1 MIRLFFN
8 LILLPI
14 LLFLFFYLRN
24 ILFDPLLPIPFIGDI
39 IKAGIEDSF
48 IGTYLFMLIY
58 LTIIGMW
65 LPFFTIN
72 QRILNFTS
80 YLPSLLPA
88 LGLIGTFLGIFA
100 GLSNFDPGNID
111 NSLPILLAGLKVAFT
126 TSILGMVGS
135 AFVKITS
142 FFHPDVSVKDEITEN
157 DFFKLFS
164 EQRKS
169 LSEINVGIK
178 ALEIKFE
185 EFANKIGESTVEQL
199 IKAIEQVIR
208 DFNTKIEEQF
218 GENFKK
224 FNLGLEKLLEWQN
237 NYIIEVENTK
247 KAIDASNNLLK
258 KHEQSVDTIYQ
269 RLDDIPKTLKPL
281 ETILETIKKEREEIE
296 KSLESLQNLRK
307 NAEEA
312 IPVLSEK
319 ISTLSNTLAE
329 NITNVSKRME
339 QLDEDMGAELQKS
352 LELLG
357 AHLGSLSEQLVKDY
371 QPLVNDLRNL
381 IEISSNVKK

>member
-24 ILFDPLLPIPFIGDI
+24 IFFDPLLPIPFIGDI

-111 NSLPILLAGLKVAFT
+111 YSLPILLAGLKVAFT

-164 EQRKS
+164 EQKKS
-169 LSEINVGIK
+169 LAEINVGIK

-237 NYIIEVENTK
+237 SYITEVENTK
-247 KAIDASNNLLK
+247 KAIDVSNNLLK
-258 KHEQSVDTIYQ
+258 KHEQSVDIIYQ
-269 RLDDIPKTLKPL
+269 RLDEIPKTLKPL
-281 ETILETIKKEREEIE
+281 EIILETIKQEREEIE
-296 KSLESLQNLRK
+296 RSLESLKNLRK

-381 IEISSNVKK
+381 IELSSNLKK